1 MKTSILCMAA
11 LAILFC
17 SCNKTIDSL
26 IEKGISK
33 NNEVVANGFTLYTIK
48 KGEHSASQNAY
59 RTLDVS
65 ELKFA
70 VRFDSTAIYQTVS
83 AINQYDINKLYGFS
97 DNNSDHHQSSARFGW
112 RWSEGAL
119 RLFAYAYSEG
129 VLHTKE
135 ITTLAIGAEAN
146 CSIRV
151 QGNYYEFSVNDMVV
165 QLPRS
170 GMNPRARGY
179 QLYPYF
185 GGDERAPH
193 DIQVWIRKL

>member
-1 MKTSILCMAA
+1 MAG
-11 LAILFC
+11 LAMLLC

-33 NNEVVANGFTLYTIK
+33 NNETSDNALTLYTIK
-48 KGEHSASQNAY
+48 KGEHSVAQNAY

-70 VRFDSTAIYQTVS
+70 VRFDSTAIYQTASPV
-83 AINQYDINKLYGFS
+83 NQYDINKLYGFS
-97 DNNSDHHQSSARFGW
+97 DNNSEHHQSSARFGW
-112 RWSEGAL
+112 RWSDGSL

-129 VLHTKE
+129 VLFTKE
-135 ITTLAIGAEAN
+135 LTALAIGAEAQ

-151 QGNYYEFSVNDMVV
+151 FSNYYEFAANDVV
-165 QLPRS
+165 IHLPRS
-170 GMNPRARGY
+170 SINPTARGY

-185 GGDERAPH
+185 GGDETAPH
-193 DIQVWIRKL
+193 DIHVWIRKL